1 MGRCDRTI
9 GGIRGENNI
18 GGREGESGWQRPQ
31 DVWKKKRRQRGMQK
45 GKEWIDEREGA
56 LMCFTF
62 SFFFFFFAWMESVR
76 RATVWCV
83 RWRLVF
89 REIMSM
95 RGSQKKE
102 CEWGKI
108 LTPTMIH
115 CGSQD
120 HLSVNDK
127 SQSSSYWQ
135 CWGTAVLCDYAGTC
149 VEVNVGGGGRN
160 TSMRACRYM
169 YRTESRRSSWMV
181 WQGQRHWSTSY
192 DSTNDEE

>member
-1 MGRCDRTI
+1 
-9 GGIRGENNI
+9 
-18 GGREGESGWQRPQ
+18 
-31 DVWKKKRRQRGMQK
+31 
-45 GKEWIDEREGA
+45 
-56 LMCFTF
+56 
-62 SFFFFFFAWMESVR
+62 
-76 RATVWCV
+76 
-83 RWRLVF
+83 
-89 REIMSM
+89 MSM

-149 VEVNVGGGGRN
+149 VEVNVGGGETHQCGRV
-160 TSMRACRYM
+160 AICI
-169 YRTESRRSSWMV
+169 RTELNPGGPVGWFGRDKDTEALPMIAQMMRSNQSRDNSLPI
-181 WQGQRHWSTSY
+181 
-192 DSTNDEE
+192 